1 MKHILLTL
9 LLITTALG
17 ICTAQNKVPD
27 TPKAPKKEQSKKDP
41 AKQQQAKAVKEDKK
55 AEKKDKAKAPKP
67 SALIWNETEHD
78 FGKIRQGKPATTKF
92 KVKNKTRSPLL
103 IADIQTSCGCTT
115 PEYSKK
121 PIPPGKS
128 TEIKTVFNAEVAGVF
143 SKQISVF
150 TNLSKNPVVLRIK
163 GEVE

>member
-9 LLITTALG
+9 LLIVATFG
-17 ICTAQNKVPD
+17 ICTAQNKAPK
-27 TPKAPKKEQSKKDP
+27 TPKEPKKEQVEK
-41 AKQQQAKAVKEDKK
+41 VKVPK
-55 AEKKDKAKAPKP
+55 AEGKKEKVKTPAP

-78 FGKIRQGKPATTKF
+78 FGKIRKGKPATAKF
-92 KVKNKTRSPLL
+92 KVKNKTRSPLV

-128 TEIKTVFNAEVAGVF
+128 TEIKTIFNAEVSGVF

-150 TNLSKNPVVLRIK
+150 TNFSKNPVVLRIK